1 MERRFQIIEPTGSS
15 SSDRSLLIRKKSVSD
30 LRDPI
35 KEDIEKLKRQCTEGE
50 DLHLKDNVEKLAQQ
64 FLNRDIEEIELKLSE
79 NTVGEQCVTEN
90 VQRRVWTK
98 RRELVNAQSLLEDY
112 KTKGKDDRESA
123 WQELET
129 TGASKR
135 FLYALDE
142 ARVKIEEGSSAG
154 NLDTTKVASTIGFGQ
169 DLASVPAS
177 SQADESFEM
186 ASAMERG
193 AVQQEAL
200 DSGPPASHEHP
211 RRGEAIK
218 LLQQLGI
225 PTTAKNVEST
235 TGIYDQLVALDRAD
249 KGVKEATETLL
260 KAFPKTTTR
269 WQRIKELNSPK
280 RAYIDG
286 QIIEWQDQ
294 INPPNK
300 LSSKINKPMAWLV
313 RKNGRVGK
321 LGVAS
326 LQAVISSAFP
336 SIIAK
341 RYVWATVLTS
351 LIPSLVTNRL
361 FEGFPVPAG
370 PILNTMQWETANIG
384 GYFFQKLVGQV
395 DSCKPTTGQVDN
407 STTYQVGNFTTHQ
420 VGNFTT
426 REFSDF
432 MDERLGN
439 FTGEPTGD
447 EIYNVI
453 ISSAD
458 DFLNQKGYPI
468 TFRDPNI
475 INHPRTFTGHPVQVG
490 QLETLDLDSLD

>member
-1 MERRFQIIEPTGSS
+1 
-15 SSDRSLLIRKKSVSD
+15 
-30 LRDPI
+30 
-35 KEDIEKLKRQCTEGE
+35 
-50 DLHLKDNVEKLAQQ
+50 
-64 FLNRDIEEIELKLSE
+64 
-79 NTVGEQCVTEN
+79 
-90 VQRRVWTK
+90 
-98 RRELVNAQSLLEDY
+98 LLEDY

-129 TGASKR
+129 RAKTGADKR

-142 ARVKIEEGSSAG
+142 ARVKIEGV
-154 NLDTTKVASTIGFGQ
+154 DTSTIGFGQ
-169 DLASVPAS
+169 DLARVPAS
-177 SQADESFEM
+177 SQPDKSFEM

-193 AVQQEAL
+193 AVRQEAL

-211 RRGEAIK
+211 RSGEAIK

-269 WQRIKELNSPK
+269 WQRIKELNFPK

-286 QIIEWQDQ
+286 RIIEWQDQ

-313 RKNGRVGK
+313 RKSGRVGK

-336 SIIAK
+336 SVIARK
-341 RYVWATVLTS
+341 WVWATVVTS

-384 GYFFQKLVGQV
+384 GYFFQKGIGQV
-395 DSCKPTTGQVDN
+395 DSCKPTTGQVGN
-407 STTYQVGNFTTHQ
+407 STTHQ

-468 TFRDPNI
+468 TFRDPKI

-490 QLETLDLDSLD
+490 QLETLDSLD